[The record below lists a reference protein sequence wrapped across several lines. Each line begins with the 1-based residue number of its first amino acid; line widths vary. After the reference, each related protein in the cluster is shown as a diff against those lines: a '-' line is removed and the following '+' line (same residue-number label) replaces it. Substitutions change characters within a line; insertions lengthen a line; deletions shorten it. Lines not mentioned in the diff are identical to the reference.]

1 MRKKVLLLA
10 LILGIVVFSAIVIPI
25 IINELYLINSGYI
38 TVWQGAD
45 VLAFYGALL
54 GAIGTVALGLVAWKQ
69 NERLLKLEEI
79 KYTLE
84 IQPFIMLTAWKTPNY
99 RFYEPSARTVQIAIG
114 NPNDANCALE
124 LSFSNTTNSFLT
136 AEFLKLE
143 YAYEAKSVDLEIGYI
158 GSVNRK
164 LVLQPSETGY
174 ITFIG
179 TFDEF
184 KNTCCKSK
192 MKFKFMLE
200 NRFGNKFIEEF
211 DAVIW
216 LMKRP
221 YENREVPYE
230 VKIYSDNYC
239 VREYK
244 EESNNN
250 RREDKHGQTENA
262 HAE

>member
-1 MRKKVLLLA
+1 MKKRVLIFV
-10 LILGIVVFSAIVIPI
+10 LILVVVFTIITIPI
-25 IINELYLINSGYI
+25 IINELYLINSGYT
-38 TVWQGAD
+38 TVWEGAD
-45 VLAFYGALL
+45 VLAFYGTLL
-54 GAIGTVALGLVAWKQ
+54 GAIGTVVLGLVAWKQ

-84 IQPFIMLTAWKTPNY
+84 IQPFIMLTAWETPNY
-99 RFYEPSARTVQIAIG
+99 RFYTPSEKTVQIAIS
-114 NPNDANCALE
+114 NPNDANCALV

-143 YAYEAKSVDLEIGYI
+143 YAYEAKSVDWTIGYI

-184 KNTCCKSK
+184 RNTCCKSK
-192 MKFKFMLE
+192 MKFTFMLE

-211 DAVIW
+211 DAVIC

-221 YENREVPYE
+221 YENRVVPYDA
-230 VKIYSDNYC
+230 KICSDNYC

-244 EESNNN
+244 KESNNK